1 MRHWAEDLTMVRV
14 GARRVRD
21 VLIIEIIGRLDSPS
35 AGDAETRITNF
46 IKNEDRQ
53 ALLNLEKLA
62 YLSSAGLRVIM
73 KAANLLRDNR
83 GELKICSARGI
94 VSEALTIAGFD
105 RLIKNYD
112 TETEAFTAFH
122 T

>member
-35 AGDAETRITNF
+35 AGDAETCIANF

-83 GELKICSARGI
+83 GELKLCRARGI

-105 RLIKNYD
+105 RLIKSL
-112 TETEAFTAFH
+112 
-122 T
+122 